1 MTTQYGAM
9 WACKWVDGSK
19 SMWAE
24 VSVWVDKWASDWVIM
39 YIPHPLSDE
48 NSWFCWWTSDTPV
61 NIVSI
66 YIKREREGLN
76 PMTCPFMFF
85 QVPSFSLIHSL
96 TCTLNH
102 LLTYP
107 LTHSPQLTY
116 SLTHPLICKL
126 TWHHTVWSLTIFM
139 LNCHYVAFLNG
150 CMPL

>member
-1 MTTQYGAM
+1 MLLFCGYTTGILHKMLIKCQFVY
-9 WACKWVDGSK
+9 K
-19 SMWAE
+19 
-24 VSVWVDKWASDWVIM
+24 VSENLNYWVIM

>member
-1 MTTQYGAM
+1 MVPCELANEWMGQRV
-9 WACKWVDGSK
+9 CELRWVCEWIS
-19 SMWAE
+19 E
-24 VSVWVDKWASDWVIM
+24 QVIECTSDM
-39 YIPHPLSDE
+39 SPLSDE

-66 YIKREREGLN
+66 YMREREGLN
-76 PMTCPFMFF
+76 PMTWFHVF